1 MLLTD
6 ITVIVHLVLGAEPA
20 KNAADHRLDTAL
32 EVRRHSPAGDSESA
46 NGHSRRQPAR
56 ARRAFEAQ
64 ARSSVWATT
73 RISGNHFCFRHR
85 LHACAAPAADSDSLR
100 KAAATVHRGPGG
112 GEVTGARP
120 STVTAEDHTA
130 AGLPPPE
137 SRQALDPSAACAGGD
152 LSHYWRHRVT
162 AAGQSRS
169 ALGQ

>member
-1 MLLTD
+1 MLLTV

-32 EVRRHSPAGDSESA
+32 EVRRHSPAGDSESAAAA

-85 LHACAAPAADSDSLR
+85 LHACAAPAADSDCPR
-100 KAAATVHRGPGG
+100 VRQRRQFTGGPGG
-112 GEVTGARP
+112 GGYRGR
-120 STVTAEDHTA
+120 
-130 AGLPPPE
+130 AGDGHGGGPH
-137 SRQALDPSAACAGGD
+137 RRRAPSA
-152 LSHYWRHRVT
+152 RVQT
-162 AAGQSRS
+162 S
-169 ALGQ
+169 LGPVRRMRRR

>member
-1 MLLTD
+1 MLLTV

-85 LHACAAPAADSDSLR
+85 LHACAAPAADSDSPR

-112 GEVTGARP
+112 WGRGYRGR
-120 STVTAEDHTA
+120 
-130 AGLPPPE
+130 AGDGHGGGPH
-137 SRQALDPSAACAGGD
+137 RRRAPSA
-152 LSHYWRHRVT
+152 RVQT
-162 AAGQSRS
+162 S
-169 ALGQ
+169 LGPVRRMRRR